1 MQKFIA
7 RQKKKNPLKIQSVGA
22 REGVGCIYIE
32 AYKRKHA
39 KQAISGMRLIAPEKV
54 PVQDVAA
61 VFSDVPLPFARTQ
74 NSLLEAFEIAY
85 RSPQHSGSITPTYDP
100 LWSEVLAEWES
111 TSEVFDVDVWDP
123 TLDSPPSSPDSL
135 DVAMA
140 GDPLEP
146 IVPVPEDE

>member
-1 MQKFIA
+1 MVLTHVCCFQTPSPPSP
-7 RQKKKNPLKIQSVGA
+7 PLLEDI
-22 REGVGCIYIE
+22 
-32 AYKRKHA
+32 
-39 KQAISGMRLIAPEKV
+39 
-54 PVQDVAA
+54 
-61 VFSDVPLPFARTQ
+61 PLPEDRGNTLTFPIDHIA
-74 NSLLEAFEIAY
+74 LAEGFETASSSGFG
-85 RSPQHSGSITPTYDP
+85 SPQESGAETPPYDP
-100 LWSEVLAEWES
+100 LWSIVLAEWDS